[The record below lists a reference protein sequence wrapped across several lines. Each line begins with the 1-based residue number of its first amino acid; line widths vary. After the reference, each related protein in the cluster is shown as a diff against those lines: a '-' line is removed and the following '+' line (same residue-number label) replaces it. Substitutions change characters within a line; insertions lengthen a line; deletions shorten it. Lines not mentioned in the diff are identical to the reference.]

1 MDTREAQE
9 LLKNQQVVEEI
20 RRHLWIES
28 EKAGKNLGF
37 DWAAQDW
44 LKKYADSWKAY
55 HLPSKPKVVVK
66 PVITNVIS
74 SVTKNSAR
82 EAKSYKK

>member
-55 HLPSKPKVVVK
+55 HLPNKPKVVK
-66 PVITNVIS
+66 SVITNVIS
-74 SVTKNSAR
+74 SATKTPTR